1 MMVMT
6 FAMDDEKSPQML
18 GTQQLNHSST
28 NMYILA
34 LASMPNDILQPS
46 QTTSASCISSNGA
59 SSLPSHAARGG
70 SELDLITDVSGEAA
84 SVGHSRGAG
93 GSSMCFQSA
102 QGEVRILTARM
113 DQANKNKL
121 PRRKC
126 IIFLDSLD
134 D

>member
-1 MMVMT
+1 MLVTMMVMT

-84 SVGHSRGAG
+84 SVGLAEGLEALQCAFNRLE
-93 GSSMCFQSA
+93 
-102 QGEVRILTARM
+102 GEVRIPDCADGPSEQEQTSSTEVHHF
-113 DQANKNKL
+113 
-121 PRRKC
+121 P
-126 IIFLDSLD
+126 
-134 D
+134 